1 VSERPPDDAGVD
13 QIDADPRTPVHDDG
27 IDVTVNPAG
36 QAVADNTTGAPGAD
50 RPKPK
55 GWGIGFWLSVV
66 WLTVTLVLTLTAPWL
81 PFVEEPGAFPDFSV
95 PAADGP
101 SAKHWFGVNDN
112 GDDLFS
118 QVVNGGRVSLF
129 IAFAVTILGFLTGG
143 VVGMV
148 AGFFRGRIDRVI
160 SAVIDVLL
168 AFPALVLALAMIA
181 IFASDGNKVRPNLPV
196 VTAALAILSIA
207 PLARITRGITLA
219 FAEREFVTAART
231 LGATNVR
238 ILRREILPNVIP
250 PMAVF
255 SLAVIA
261 VVIVAEGA
269 LAFLGLSVGSPA
281 PTWGKLINAGR
292 PQLENNG
299 HIAFFPA
306 GVMFLTIL
314 SLNYI
319 GDVLQGRF
327 TVREGAL

>member
-1 VSERPPDDAGVD
+1 VSEVLPDTDQSIALRTTGNEAAAPAPP
-13 QIDADPRTPVHDDG
+13 PVETDDG
-27 IDVTVNPAG
+27 
-36 QAVADNTTGAPGAD
+36 
-50 RPKPK
+50 RSKK
-55 GWGIGFWLSVV
+55 RRLGIGFWLSSV
-66 WLTVTLVLTLTAPWL
+66 WLLITFGLTMLAPYL
-81 PFVEEPGAFPDFSV
+81 PFVDDPGAFPDFTV
-95 PAADGP
+95 DPAAGP
-101 SAKHWFGVNDN
+101 SGSHWFGVNKN

-129 IAFAVTILGFLTGG
+129 IAFAVVVLGFVSGG
-143 VVGMV
+143 LVGMI

-181 IFASDGNKVRPNLPV
+181 IFASEGSTVRPNMPV
-196 VTAALAILSIA
+196 VIGSLSILSVA

-219 FAEREFVTAART
+219 FSEREFVTAART
-231 LGATNVR
+231 LGASNAR

-255 SLAVIA
+255 SLTVIA

-269 LAFLGLSVGSPA
+269 LAFLGLSVGAPS
-281 PTWGKLINAGR
+281 PTWGKLINVGR
-292 PQLENNG
+292 PELETSP
-299 HIAFFPA
+299 HITFFPA

-314 SLNYI
+314 ALNYI
-319 GDVLQGRF
+319 GDVLQSKF

>member
-1 VSERPPDDAGVD
+1 MSEVLPDTDQSIALRTTGNEAAAPAPP
-13 QIDADPRTPVHDDG
+13 PVETDDG
-27 IDVTVNPAG
+27 
-36 QAVADNTTGAPGAD
+36 
-50 RPKPK
+50 RSKK
-55 GWGIGFWLSVV
+55 RRLGIGFWLSSV
-66 WLTVTLVLTLTAPWL
+66 WLLITFGLTMLAPYL
-81 PFVEEPGAFPDFSV
+81 PFVDDPGAFPDFTV
-95 PAADGP
+95 DPAAGP
-101 SAKHWFGVNDN
+101 SGSHWFGVNKN

-129 IAFAVTILGFLTGG
+129 IAFAVVVLGFVSGG
-143 VVGMV
+143 LVGMI

-181 IFASDGNKVRPNLPV
+181 IFASEGSTVRPNMPV
-196 VTAALAILSIA
+196 VIGSLSILSVA

-219 FAEREFVTAART
+219 FSEREFVTAART
-231 LGATNVR
+231 LGASNAR

-255 SLAVIA
+255 SLTVIA

-269 LAFLGLSVGSPA
+269 LAFLGLSVGAPS
-281 PTWGKLINAGR
+281 PTWGKLINVGR
-292 PQLENNG
+292 PELETSP
-299 HIAFFPA
+299 HITFFPA

-314 SLNYI
+314 ALNYI
-319 GDVLQGRF
+319 GDVLQSKF

>member
-1 VSERPPDDAGVD
+1 MSIEA
-13 QIDADPRTPVHDDG
+13 H
-27 IDVTVNPAG
+27 PAG
-36 QAVADNTTGAPGAD
+36 DVAAVADAD
-50 RPKPK
+50 MPKRK

-66 WLTVTLVLTLTAPWL
+66 WMVIVVFLTVLAPVL
-81 PFVEEPGAFPDFSV
+81 PFVDEPGAFPDFSV
-95 PAADGP
+95 EASAGP
-101 SAKHWFGVNDN
+101 SADHWFGVNDN
-112 GDDLFS
+112 GDDIFS

-129 IAFAVTILGFLTGG
+129 IGFSVVILGFISGG
-143 VVGMV
+143 IIGMV
-148 AGFFRGRIDRVI
+148 AGFFRGRVDRVI
-160 SAVIDVLL
+160 SAIIDVLL

-181 IFASDGNKVRPNLPV
+181 IFASDGNVVRPNLPV
-196 VTAALAILSIA
+196 VIGSLSILSIA
-207 PLARITRGITLA
+207 PLARITRGVTLS
-219 FAEREFVTAART
+219 FSEREFVMASRT
-231 LGATNVR
+231 LGAKNSR

-269 LAFLGLSVGSPA
+269 LAFLGLSVGAPA

-292 PQLENNG
+292 PQLESSP
-299 HIAFFPA
+299 HITFFPA

-327 TVREGAL
+327 AVREGAL